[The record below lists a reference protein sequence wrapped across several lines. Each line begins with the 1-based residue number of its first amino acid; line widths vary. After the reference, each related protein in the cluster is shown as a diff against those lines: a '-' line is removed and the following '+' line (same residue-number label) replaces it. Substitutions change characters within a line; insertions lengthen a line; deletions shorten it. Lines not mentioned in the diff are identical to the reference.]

1 MRSAHVVSV
10 VREAEQALM
19 ARLPEGALM
28 RRAAMGLAIHCARML
43 PRVHGSRVTLLV
55 GGGDNGGDA
64 LFAGASLAARGACV
78 RAVLAGRRVHPEGLA
93 ALRAAGGRMIDNGP
107 AAASGAPGVQRNF
120 GTHGEGG
127 APRALITAEA
137 RAAVLD
143 ADLLVDGLVGIGGS
157 GGLRE
162 PYASLAVL
170 ASDAPAAVVAVDLPS
185 GVDADTGEVP
195 GEAVRADATVT
206 FGTYKPGL
214 FVDPG
219 AVRAG
224 RVSLVDIGLDPELPE
239 ADLVRPQAVDI
250 ARLLPVPSAEDD
262 KYRRGVLAVRAG
274 SDQYRGAAVLC
285 VGGALRTGV
294 GMVRYGGGEDVLSQ
308 VIARWPE
315 VVGLHLDPR
324 SSTDLGPGR
333 VSAVVVGPG
342 RGTHPANADEL
353 RALLESDVPVLLDA
367 DALNLVSSSVAL
379 TELVHRRG
387 APTLLT
393 PHAGELARLLPDT
406 DRAEIEAHR
415 LEQATR
421 AAKLYRSTVLLKGST
436 TVIAHPGER
445 TVVNP
450 TGTPL
455 LATAGSGDVLSGVA
469 GALLASG
476 LSGQDAAMCGAY
488 LHGRAAVLAREGA
501 PISASDLL
509 DALPLAVAEVTTG
522 RPPGRA

>member
-1 MRSAHVVSV
+1 MRSAHSVSA
-10 VREAEQALM
+10 VRQAEQALM

-28 RRAAMGLAIHCARML
+28 RRAAMGLAVHCARLL
-43 PRVHGSRVTLLV
+43 PRVHGARVTLMV

-64 LFAGASLAARGACV
+64 LFAGADLVARGASV

-93 ALRAAGGRMIDNGP
+93 ALVAAGGRVIEGVTTGAHGATDISETGGDGGP
-107 AAASGAPGVQRNF
+107 QITVEAES
-120 GTHGEGG
+120 
-127 APRALITAEA
+127 ALLE
-137 RAAVLD
+137 
-143 ADLLVDGLVGIGGS
+143 ADLVVDGLVGIGGR

-162 PYASLAVL
+162 PYAALAAL
-170 ASDAPAAVVAVDLPS
+170 ASDSRAVVVAVDLPS
-185 GVDADTGEVP
+185 GVDADTGEVA

-219 AVRAG
+219 AGRAG
-224 RVSLVDIGLDPELPE
+224 RVSLVDIGLGPELPD
-239 ADLVRPQAVDI
+239 ADLVRPQPVDI
-250 ARLLPVPSAEDD
+250 ARLLPIPSAEDD

-308 VIARWPE
+308 VISRWPE
-315 VVGLHLDPR
+315 VVGLHLDPT
-324 SSTDLGPGR
+324 SSTDLAPGR

-367 DALNLVSSSVAL
+367 DALNLVSSSVSL
-379 TELVHRRG
+379 TELVHLRS

-393 PHAGELARLLPDT
+393 PHAGELSRLLPDT

-415 LEQATR
+415 LAQVTR

-476 LSGQDAAMCGAY
+476 LSAQDAAMCAAY
-488 LHGRAAVLAREGA
+488 LHGRAAVLARGGA

-509 DALPLAVAEVTTG
+509 DALPLAVAEL
-522 RPPGRA
+522 RRAAA